1 MYSAM
6 QKYVEV
12 PVQKSVASGTT
23 TVDESGNLELQ
34 DGAATFTGGVVSVGD
49 VVHDTS
55 DDRMYTVAS
64 VVDANTLS
72 LVAIGAAQGNGVGTG
87 KNYIIYSA
95 TVSSKQLVATNGVVV
110 VENASADPIN
120 SEVNVQYCGPSGIVV
135 KITHAAV
142 AAGDEAMR
150 DGFEDSI
157 TESLLQH
164 WPYVKYDEWLPSS
177 LILDISKI

>member
-1 MYSAM
+1 MYSSM

-12 PVQKSVASGTT
+12 PVQNSVASGTT
-23 TVDESGNLELQ
+23 TVDETGNLELQ
-34 DGAATFTGGVVSVGD
+34 DGSATFTGGVVNVGD

-72 LVAIGAAQGNGVGTG
+72 LVAIGAATGTGVGTG
-87 KNYIIYSA
+87 KNYIVYSA
-95 TVSSKQLVATNGVVV
+95 TSSSKQLVASDGVVV

-120 SEVNVQYCGPSGIVV
+120 SEVNIQYCGASGISG
-135 KITHAAV
+135 KLTHAAV
-142 AAGDEAMR
+142 AAGNEEVR

-157 TESLLQH
+157 TASLIQP
-164 WPYVKYDEWLPSS
+164 WPYVKYSGWLPSS
-177 LILDISKI
+177 LILEIAKV